1 MQYMKPLVELVSEW
15 SRFEEHHP
23 NPTLEAFAGYL
34 VARGKA
40 SEGGRKG
47 KEKQGQLARII
58 GRLASAYALY
68 HRAAMV
74 DMHLPTPDSFYYLN
88 SLNQLGEV
96 KKMVLIQYHFA
107 ETTTGMLAIN
117 TLIAEGFIKERA
129 DPDDGRA
136 KLVKLTE
143 KGTRKL
149 QACIRQAVKVN
160 DMIFS
165 GLPDETIDLCCQLL
179 SPQEKKH
186 SQLAVQLKSEPFD
199 VMHAAIMKEEKPS

>member
-1 MQYMKPLVELVSEW
+1 MKPLIELVSEW
-15 SRFEEHHP
+15 SKFEEHHP
-23 NPTLEAFAGYL
+23 NPTLEAFASYL
-34 VARGKA
+34 AARTKARDGGK
-40 SEGGRKG
+40 
-47 KEKQGQLARII
+47 KEKDKPGQLARII
-58 GRLASAYALY
+58 GRLSSAYALY
-68 HRAAMV
+68 HRAAMA
-74 DMHLPTPDSFYYLN
+74 DLQLPTPDSFYYLN

-96 KKMVLIQYHFA
+96 KKMALIQYHFA

-149 QACIRQAVKVN
+149 QSCIRKAAKVN

-165 GLPDETIDLCCQLL
+165 GLPDDTIDLCCQLL

-186 SQLAVQLKSEPFD
+186 SQLAVQLKNEPFD
-199 VMHAAIMKEEKPS
+199 AMYTAIMNETNRS